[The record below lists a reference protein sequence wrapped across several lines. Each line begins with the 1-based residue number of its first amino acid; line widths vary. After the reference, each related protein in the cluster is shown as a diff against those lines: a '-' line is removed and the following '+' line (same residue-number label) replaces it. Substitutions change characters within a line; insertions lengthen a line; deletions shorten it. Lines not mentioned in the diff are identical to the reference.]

1 MFLVD
6 VEKFIIKPTFEFRK
20 KLLYHEVPWQW
31 NQKLQWDI
39 CVDVCFVKLKYKETI
54 NRTAHPVM
62 QKDVLRI
69 STELNTRWFIQS
81 DCTSSNAKGCSK
93 N

>member
-1 MFLVD
+1 M
-6 VEKFIIKPTFEFRK
+6 
-20 KLLYHEVPWQW
+20 
-31 NQKLQWDI
+31 
-39 CVDVCFVKLKYKETI
+39 DVCFVKLKYKETI